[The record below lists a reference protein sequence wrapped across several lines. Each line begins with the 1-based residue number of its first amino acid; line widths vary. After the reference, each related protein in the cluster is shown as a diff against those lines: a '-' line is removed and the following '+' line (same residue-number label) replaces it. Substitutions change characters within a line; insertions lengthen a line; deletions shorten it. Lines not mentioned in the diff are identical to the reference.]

1 MWRTHSPFIEWISI
15 QASMF
20 LTPKLNGPYYSHVLG
35 CKSTSHNWWAS
46 TAMEDSKRHS
56 KTRLPKCCHSSVSF
70 KKNQMCGTPPGGGWE
85 IYMETTTGPAVIVM
99 VMDYLKENSDFLFI
113 HRDVSILYEE
123 HALILKCLYN
133 RKNGSL
139 ISLSLQ
145 FVHLSRCSLYQNV
158 NYKMKVHYNMLKLS
172 LYFTFVALT
181 VWLFLF
187 KESFTGAYWDGIPV
201 HPCLVVC
208 GKYNYNDEIWRFDC
222 DYDIIKKHHNF
233 IKALKVISWILSVQM

>member
-1 MWRTHSPFIEWISI
+1 MDHIIHMYWAANPLHTTDGLQLLWKTQRDI
-15 QASMF
+15 QRQGFQNVVILQCPSRKTKCVEH
-20 LTPKLNGPYYSHVLG
+20 LLE
-35 CKSTSHNWWAS
+35 
-46 TAMEDSKRHS
+46 EDEKFTW
-56 KTRLPKCCHSSVSF
+56 KQP
-70 KKNQMCGTPPGGGWE
+70 
-85 IYMETTTGPAVIVM
+85 GPAVIVM

-181 VWLFLF
+181 V
-187 KESFTGAYWDGIPV
+187 
-201 HPCLVVC
+201 
-208 GKYNYNDEIWRFDC
+208 
-222 DYDIIKKHHNF
+222 
-233 IKALKVISWILSVQM
+233 